1 MCNGC
6 IIRCKVVSVG
16 GQYSFNFFF
25 CIISSSKQFFIV
37 IRYATY
43 DIIEPER
50 IIAEG
55 KVPLS
60 RWAFGSSGSNN
71 GI

>member
-16 GQYSFNFFF
+16 GQYSLNFFF
-25 CIISSSKQFFIV
+25 TIFSSSKQFLIV

-55 KVPLS
+55 K
-60 RWAFGSSGSNN
+60 GSIVKM
-71 GI
+71 GIRIFWIQ